1 MSFWFLSLDN
11 RSSTSE
17 GYVAFTD
24 CPDVRY
30 ERKRGVKDDT
40 KIFGPNN
47 WQNGTVV
54 NRKGEDSRT
63 FSASSTLHE
72 LASIMQ
78 TVEGIWVPG

>member
-24 CPDVRY
+24 CADVRY